1 VTTFNIATGATSLSA
16 TTMQGYIL
24 PRGSRTPTTVT
35 ITASAAVAEGAT
47 TFQATASTASTV
59 IRAGTALVFAP
70 ATAPGGV
77 ANKSFAIV
85 SATTTLGTT
94 AVALPIF
101 PLRTAIAANSTASMV
116 TGLIPIF
123 GLQEFGLQG
132 QSTTVDITGTDSGS
146 ATEILRIR
154 DGREFSINIIERF
167 ADVGLGTVIK
177 PLLFNPAFA
186 DREMWMEL
194 VFPNGECHKG
204 ATMLQNPSKPGN
216 QNEVA
221 RISFTATIQ
230 GSSYQFIDGFTY
242 N

>member
-1 VTTFNIATGATSLSA
+1 MTTFNIASGATSLIA

-24 PRGSRTPTTVT
+24 PRGSRTPAVAT
-35 ITASAAVAEGAT
+35 ITCTAAVAEGAT
-47 TFQATASTASTV
+47 SINASASAAGTV
-59 IRAGTALVFAP
+59 VRAGTALIFSP
-70 ATAPGGV
+70 ASSTGV
-77 ANKSFAIV
+77 VNRSFAIV
-85 SATTTLGTT
+85 AQTTTLGTT
-94 AVALPIF
+94 GSALPVF
-101 PLRTAIAANSTASMV
+101 SLRAAITANSTANFT

-146 ATEILRIR
+146 ATEVLRIR
-154 DGREFSINIIERF
+154 DSREFSINIIERF
-167 ADVGLGTVIK
+167 ADIGLGTVIK

-194 VFPNGECHKG
+194 VMPNGESHRG

-230 GSSYQFIDGFTY
+230 GNSYQYTDGFIY